1 MCKNNKTLLKI
12 CYEKSIFEDNFY
24 EYNNQYIMD
33 FSLTEEHIMI
43 RDAARDFAQ
52 TELLP
57 GVIERDNAQTFPD
70 ELVRKMGEV
79 GFLGIMVDPKYGGSG
94 MDAISYVLIMEEL
107 SKIDASASV
116 MVSVNNSLVCYG
128 LEAYG
133 TEEQKQKYLTK
144 LATGEQIGAFCLSEP
159 EAGSDATSQATTAE
173 DKGDYYLLNGTKNWI
188 TNGGRAGVYLVI
200 AQTDRSK
207 KHRGINAF
215 IVEAGMEG
223 FHVGPKEDKLGI
235 RGSDTHTLQFND
247 VKVPKENRIGEDGF
261 GFKFAM
267 KTLSGGRIGI
277 AAQALGIASGS
288 YELALKYSKE
298 RKAFG
303 TEICNHQAIAFKLA
317 DMHTEVEAA
326 RMLVMKAAWD
336 KDQGNNYDM
345 SGAMAKLYASKV
357 AMEQSVEAVQIHG
370 GNGFVKDYHVERL
383 MRDAK
388 ITQIYEG
395 TSEIQK
401 IVISRGIIKG

>member
-1 MCKNNKTLLKI
+1 
-12 CYEKSIFEDNFY
+12 
-24 EYNNQYIMD
+24 MD
-33 FSLTEEHIMI
+33 FNLTEEHLMI

-57 GVIERDNAQTFPD
+57 GVIERDEKQQFPN
-70 ELVRKMGEV
+70 ELVRKMGEL
-79 GFLGIMVDPKYGGSG
+79 GFMGVMVDPKYGGSG
-94 MDAISYVLIMEEL
+94 MDAVSYVLIMEEL

-144 LATGEQIGAFCLSEP
+144 LAAGEVIGAFCLSEP

-188 TNGGRAGVYLVI
+188 TNGGRADVYLVI
-200 AQTDRSK
+200 AQTDRAK
-207 KHRGINAF
+207 GHRGINAF
-215 IVEAGMEG
+215 IVEKGMEG
-223 FHVGPKEDKLGI
+223 FHIGPKEDKLGI

-277 AAQALGIASGS
+277 AAQALGIASGA

-317 DMHTEVEAA
+317 DMYTEIAAA
-326 RMLVMKAAWD
+326 RHLVMAAACK
-336 KDQGNNYDM
+336 KDAGENYDRE
-345 SGAMAKLYASKV
+345 GAMAKLYASKV
-357 AMEQSVEAVQIHG
+357 AMEQTVEAVQIHG
-370 GNGFVKDYHVERL
+370 GNGFVKEYHVERL

-401 IVISRGIIKG
+401 IVISRSLLRD

>member
-1 MCKNNKTLLKI
+1 
-12 CYEKSIFEDNFY
+12 
-24 EYNNQYIMD
+24 MD
-33 FSLTEEHIMI
+33 FSLTEEHLMI
-43 RDAARDFAQ
+43 RDAARNFAQ

-57 GVIERDNAQTFPD
+57 GVIERDNKQEFPH
-70 ELVRKMGEV
+70 ELVKKMGAL

-94 MDAISYVLIMEEL
+94 MDAISYVLVMEEL

-116 MVSVNNSLVCYG
+116 IVSVNNSLVCYG
-128 LEAYG
+128 LEKYG
-133 TEEQKQKYLTK
+133 NESQREKYLTK
-144 LATGEQIGAFCLSEP
+144 LATGEFLGAFCLSEP

-173 DKGDYYLLNGTKNWI
+173 DKGDHYVLNGTKNWI
-188 TNGGRAGVYLVI
+188 TNGGRSDVYLVI
-200 AQTDRSK
+200 AQTDRDK
-207 KHRGINAF
+207 GHRGINAF
-215 IVEAGMEG
+215 IIEKGLEG
-223 FHVGPKEDKLGI
+223 FHIGPKEDKLGI

-277 AAQALGIASGS
+277 AAQALGIASGA

-317 DMHTEVEAA
+317 DMHTEITAA
-326 RMLVMKAAWD
+326 RHLVMKAAWD
-336 KDQGNNYDM
+336 KDQGNNYDQ
-345 SGAMAKLYASKV
+345 SSAMAKLYASKV
-357 AMEQSVEAVQIHG
+357 AMDQTVEAVQIHG
-370 GNGFVKDYHVERL
+370 GNGFVKEYHVERL

-401 IVISRGIIKG
+401 IVISRNILRD